1 MFNFFGKKKEK
12 NETEAVTEK
21 KQNFFERLK
30 KGLVNTR
37 NNLSSK
43 IDNLLS
49 MSTKIDEE
57 LFEELEYILV
67 SADIGATVTM
77 ELIDDLKDIVKKE
90 KIKESPWKK
99 KIEKDKSKGL
109 GRG

>member
-1 MFNFFGKKKEK
+1 MFNFFGKK
-12 NETEAVTEK
+12 NEEIQTEETIEK
-21 KQNFFERLK
+21 KQSFFERLK
-30 KGLVNTR
+30 CGLANTR

-49 MSTKIDEE
+49 MSSKIDEE

-90 KIKESPWKK
+90 LKN
-99 KIEKDKSKGL
+99 L
-109 GRG
+109 H